1 MNHDDIFKIKQFIRV
16 SNEIEV
22 ILDVTERQKKIL
34 LKLLDLWNKETKSI
48 PVGQLATSVTNVS
61 ERSVYRHLD
70 ALIKSKWIRISTD
83 KNDHRVKLITPTPH
97 LLKIL
102 SIQL

>member
-22 ILDVTERQKKIL
+22 ILDVTELQKKIL

-70 ALIKSKWIRISTD
+70 ALLNLGWIRMSTD
-83 KNDHRVKLITPTPH
+83 KNDHRVKLITPSPR

>member
-16 SNEIEV
+16 SNEMEAM
-22 ILDVTERQKKIL
+22 LDVTELQKKIL

-48 PVGQLATSVTNVS
+48 PVGQLVTSVTNVS

-70 ALIKSKWIRISTD
+70 ALLNLGWIRMSTD
-83 KNDHRVKLITPTPH
+83 KNDHRVKLITPTPQ

>member
-16 SNEIEV
+16 SNEMEAM
-22 ILDVTERQKKIL
+22 LDVTELQKKIL

-48 PVGQLATSVTNVS
+48 PVGHLATSVKNVS

-70 ALIKSKWIRISTD
+70 ALVNLRWVSIAID
-83 KNDHRVKLITPTPH
+83 KNDHRVKLITPAPR
-97 LLKIL
+97 LLKVLAIEL
-102 SIQL
+102 

>member
-22 ILDVTERQKKIL
+22 ILDVTELQKKIL

-48 PVGQLATSVTNVS
+48 PVGQLATLVTNVS
-61 ERSVYRHLD
+61 ERSVYRHLN
-70 ALIKSKWIRISTD
+70 ALVNLRWIRISTD
-83 KNDHRVKLITPTPH
+83 KNDHRVKLITPSPR